1 MKISFSTPLL
11 FTDGST
17 IPTAALAQAT
27 YTVYIDTVNPPV
39 KSYTV
44 PTANVAAATTN
55 ADGSK
60 QVTLQATDVGVA
72 VAPNVTYYVDTADS
86 VSGNPSAQ
94 TSVLTYKYSPVP
106 NSPGNFS
113 LA

>member
-11 FTDGST
+11 YTDGTT
-17 IPTAALAQAT
+17 ISAAALAAAG

-44 PTANVAAATTN
+44 PAANVAAATVN

-60 QVTLQATDVGVA
+60 QVTLQATDVGVV

-86 VSGNPSAQ
+86 VSGNASAQ
-94 TSVLTYKYSPVP
+94 TAVLTYKYSPVP
-106 NSPGNFS
+106 AAPGNFS